1 MISSILAAGVIT
13 MDDKNNF
20 ALVRRPPSAI
30 EKSQPGAKRILSG
43 MVADTLSLAKK
54 APLLKVVVV
63 DDEEWRL
70 EMVEMNI
77 RFYFDGIT
85 VQTFQASNEGW
96 QELLPKDPDL
106 LITDDIMGKF
116 NGEDIVR
123 RLADRRVAYP
133 IIVISGWD
141 GPETE
146 QWVSEYSGGALNVTL
161 VQILAPSFPENLVR
175 ALESGLKISRKTI
188 GKPVE
193 IATHHER

>member
-1 MISSILAAGVIT
+1 MVSA
-13 MDDKNNF
+13 MNEKNDY
-20 ALVRRPPSAI
+20 ALVPRPPSAVV
-30 EKSQPGAKRILSG
+30 KSAPGVKRILSG
-43 MVADTLSLAKK
+43 MVSDTLLLVKK

-70 EMVEMNI
+70 EAVEMYI

-85 VQTFQASNEGW
+85 VLTFQASNDGW

-123 RLADRRVAYP
+123 RLADERVSYP

-146 QWVSEYSGGALNVTL
+146 QWVSKYSGGALNVTL

-193 IATHHER
+193 IATHHGK